1 MPLRLATV
9 LICIAAVTGC
19 VEPQQRQTF
28 APDHTQLIER
38 TKLLGNPGR
47 QFCRIS
53 PDGKWLAWLAPHD
66 GVVNLWIAPTTLPSK
81 ARLLTQEGIDR
92 VWRYVWSPDSA
103 SLFYTQDRGG
113 NQNFVLYSVS
123 LAGGPS
129 RPLTPT
135 ENTRAQIVAVS
146 PLVRDRILVGLNS
159 RDPRWQDLYS
169 LDVKSG
175 DLTLLLQNDGY
186 SSFIADPNLVVRAA
200 LRARADGGSDVHIVD
215 SGRIAAAPFE
225 SIPYEDV
232 RTTSLLGYSAD
243 GQTLHWRDSRGRDT
257 AALVAH
263 DLRTGEKKVLGGH
276 PRADVVATS
285 AHPTTGQV
293 DAYEVNPLKSEWTG
307 LTPQTRRDFDR
318 LSSQIDGEIEISA
331 RTAADDQWVLLVK
344 AGHRPS
350 TSYLYDRASGRITKL
365 SDSRDDLESVPLGD
379 KHAVFIRSR
388 DGLMQS
394 AYLTLPTGSDRDGDG
409 RPEAPLPMVL
419 FVHGGPWER
428 SDFGYQS
435 YAAFFADRGYAVLS
449 PNFRGSTGF
458 GKAYVSA
465 GDGEWGAKMQD
476 DLVDA
481 VEWAISQ
488 GIAVRDKVAI
498 HGGSYGGY
506 AVLAAL
512 AFTPQKFACG
522 VDLFGTSNLRTQ
534 VEGDAARREFR
545 RAEYYRRIG
554 DPTTGAGR
562 ALLAERSPIFRA
574 DAISRPLLV
583 AQGANDPQVKKAQS
597 DELVEALRSRGAS
610 VTYLVFPDEGH
621 GFTRPENGIALSAVE
636 EHFLA
641 RCLGGRAE
649 PFGQSLRSS
658 SLIVPQ
664 GAQFVEGLQE
674 ALAKAP
680 AENLP

>member
-1 MPLRLATV
+1 MPLRLLTV
-9 LICIAAVTGC
+9 LMCIAAVGGC
-19 VEPQQRQTF
+19 VWPQRRQTS
-28 APDHTQLIER
+28 APNHAQLIER
-38 TKLLGNPGR
+38 TKLLGNLGR
-47 QFCRIS
+47 QFSRIS
-53 PDGKWLAWLAPHD
+53 PDGEWLSWLAQHE
-66 GVVNLWIAPTTLPSK
+66 GVVNVWIAPVTMPEQ
-81 ARLLTQEGIDR
+81 ARLLTDERTDR
-92 VWRYVWSPDSA
+92 VARYVWSPDSA
-103 SLFYTQDRGG
+103 SLLYTKDRGG
-113 NQNFVLYSVS
+113 NQNFVIYSVS
-123 LAGGPS
+123 LAGGPV
-129 RPLTPT
+129 RALTPT

-146 PLVRDRILVGLNS
+146 PLVRDRVLVGLNS

-169 LDVKSG
+169 LDVKRG
-175 DLTLLLQNDGY
+175 DLRLLLQNDGY

-200 LRARADGGSDVHIVD
+200 IRARADGGSDVHAVV
-215 SGRIAAAPFE
+215 SGRIVASPFE

-243 GQTLHWRDSRGRDT
+243 GQTLYWRDSRGRDT

-263 DLRTGEKKVLGGH
+263 DLRTGKKKVLGAH
-276 PRADVVATS
+276 PRADIVATS

-293 DAYEVNPLKSEWTG
+293 DAYEVNPLRSEWTG
-307 LTPQTRRDFDR
+307 LTPQTRRDFER
-318 LSSQIDGEIEISA
+318 LASQLDGEIEINA
-331 RTAADDQWVLLVK
+331 RTDADDKWVLLIK
-344 AGHRPS
+344 AGNRPS
-350 TSYLYDRASGRITKL
+350 TPYLYDRESGRITKL
-365 SDSRDDLESVPLGD
+365 SDSRDDLEGAPLGD
-379 KHAVFIRSR
+379 KHAVAIRSR

-409 RPEAPLPMVL
+409 RPEIPLPMVL

-435 YAAFFADRGYAVLS
+435 YAAFLANRGYAVLS

-458 GKAYVSA
+458 GKAYVTA
-465 GDGEWGAKMQD
+465 ADGEWGAKMQD

-481 VEWAISQ
+481 AEWAVSQ
-488 GIAVRDKVAI
+488 GIAARDKVAI
-498 HGGSYGGY
+498 YGGSYGGY

-534 VEGDAARREFR
+534 VEGDAARRESR
-545 RAEYYRRIG
+545 RAEYYRRMG
-554 DPTTGAGR
+554 DPTTEAGR

-597 DELVEALRSRGAS
+597 DELVEALRSRGAA

-621 GFTRPENGIALSAVE
+621 GFTRTENEIALRAVA

-641 RCLGGRAE
+641 QCLGGRAE

-658 SLIVPQ
+658 SLIIPH
-664 GAQFVEGLQE
+664 GANFVEGLQE
-674 ALAKAP
+674 ALAKSP
-680 AENLP
+680 AELP